1 MKKDREF
8 TGVNQKKGL
17 TKNREL
23 SNNAL
28 VFHVL
33 NDKAVDGMVVFSKNL
48 QIRRMRIGDSEPT

>member
-1 MKKDREF
+1 VKKDREF

-33 NDKAVDGMVVFSKNL
+33 NDKAVDGMVVF
-48 QIRRMRIGDSEPT
+48 P